1 MLSSPNLYKHNQI
14 VLQDSETR
22 VIDSNERMAERI
34 AELSKSLRESMGD
47 ESEEDFAEDFTDGL
61 QATQV
66 SRLLDEDSGAVIKE
80 PIYEGPSP
88 EELLEDAR
96 IQADSMM
103 EEAKQEAEDL
113 KNNAYEEGFAS
124 GQKAGY
130 DQGIKEAD
138 ELKAKLNREFQE
150 KEASLSR
157 FYQEKMRDLEPALI
171 DTLTDV
177 YEHIFN
183 VNFSDNREVIVH
195 LMRNALQQM
204 ESSQEYLIHVST
216 EDFSFVSM
224 QKSSLIEAGGAVN
237 ANFDVIEDVTL
248 KQNQCLIETENGIF
262 DCSLGVELQELK
274 KELMLLSY
282 DGKKE

>member
-1 MLSSPNLYKHNQI
+1 MSSPNLYKYNQI

-34 AELSKSLRESMGD
+34 AELSKSLRDSMGD
-47 ESEEDFAEDFTDGL
+47 ETEEDFAEDFTDGL

-66 SRLLDEDSGAVIKE
+66 SRLLDDESPIIKE
-80 PIYEGPSP
+80 PVYDGPSP
-88 EELLEDAR
+88 EEILEDAR
-96 IQADSMM
+96 MQADSML
-103 EEAKQEAEDL
+103 EEAKREAEDV
-113 KNNAYEEGFAS
+113 KNNAYEEGFAN

-130 DQGIKEAD
+130 DKGMKEAD
-138 ELKAKLNREFQE
+138 ALKEQLSREFQE
-150 KEASLSR
+150 KEENLTR
-157 FYQEKMRDLEPALI
+157 FYQEKMRDIEPALV

-183 VNFSDNREVIVH
+183 VDFSDNREVIVH

-204 ESSQEYLIHVST
+204 EGSQEYLIHVSS
-216 EDFSFVSM
+216 EDFPFVSM

-248 KQNQCLIETENGIF
+248 SKNQCLIETENGIF
-262 DCSLGVELQELK
+262 DCSLGVELKELK
-274 KELMLLSY
+274 KELLLLSY

>member
-1 MLSSPNLYKHNQI
+1 MLSSPNLYKYNQI

-34 AELSKSLRESMGD
+34 AELSKSLRDSMGD
-47 ESEEDFAEDFTDGL
+47 ETEEDFAEDFTDGL

-66 SRLLDEDSGAVIKE
+66 SRLLDDESPIIKE
-80 PIYEGPSP
+80 PVYDGPSP
-88 EELLEDAR
+88 EEILEDAR
-96 IQADSMM
+96 MQADSML
-103 EEAKQEAEDL
+103 EEAKREAEDV
-113 KNNAYEEGFAS
+113 KNNAYEEGFAN

-130 DQGIKEAD
+130 DKGMKEAD
-138 ELKAKLNREFQE
+138 ALKEQLSREFQE
-150 KEASLSR
+150 KEENLTR
-157 FYQEKMRDLEPALI
+157 FYQEKMRDIEPALV

-183 VNFSDNREVIVH
+183 VDFSDNREVIVH

-204 ESSQEYLIHVST
+204 EGSQEYLIHVSS
-216 EDFSFVSM
+216 EDFPFVSM

-248 KQNQCLIETENGIF
+248 SKNQCLIETENGIF
-262 DCSLGVELQELK
+262 DCSLGVELKELK
-274 KELMLLSY
+274 KELLLLSY